1 MAWPWEVEDR
11 LRLRHG
17 KLGQDAREAFGVEFT
32 RRARETGVLE
42 DNGLTLARENGR
54 NGANYM
60 AVEYGGAALA
70 DLSMDARFTV
80 ANMSVDMGAK
90 TGIMEVDEKALDW
103 ARAHGAPVDGAV
115 SPDEDAVY
123 ARRIHLDISGLTP
136 VVAAP
141 PATGNAHPVEEYAG
155 LPVQQAFV
163 GTCTNGRLEDIEIAA
178 RIVRGRKIAP
188 GVRFYVA
195 PTSKKIYEAAAAS
208 GAIGALAEA
217 GAAVLTAACGPC
229 ASMTGNVLADGS
241 APYPREPQF
250 PGRRQQGGRR
260 YIWAPRAT
268 WAASAVRP
276 ASPTPDFS

>member
-1 MAWPWEVEDR
+1 ME
-11 LRLRHG
+11 
-17 KLGQDAREAFGVEFT
+17 
-32 RRARETGVLE
+32 
-42 DNGLTLARENGR
+42 LTLAREMGE

-115 SPDEDAVY
+115 APDEDAVY

-141 PATGNAHPVEEYAG
+141 PATGNAHPVEDYAG

-163 GTCTNGRLEDIEIAA
+163 GTCTNGRFEDIEIAA
-178 RIVRGRKIAP
+178 QIVRGRKIAP

-217 GAAVLTAACGPC
+217 GAARAHRRLRAVRLD
-229 ASMTGNVLADGS
+229 DGERLS
-241 APYPREPQF
+241 GRRGARHIFREPQF
-250 PGRRQQGGRR
+250 PGQARQQGGRDISGLPGHGGGER
-260 YIWAPRAT
+260 GDGPHH
-268 WAASAVRP
+268 RP
-276 ASPTPDFS
+276 QGISLGETSMDT